1 MKAAEIR
8 KYAKLMAELGL
19 TGLEITAEGQTL
31 RLERTAAETREIVTI
46 PAQVAAAG
54 AAANA
59 APEAPAKRD
68 NDDTVCVCSPLVG
81 IFYAAPAENEDPYV
95 TEGDRVKQGT
105 TLCIIEAMKLM
116 NEVVAEFDGEIV
128 EICVENG
135 QRVDYGCELFRMRRT
150 D

>member
-31 RLERTAAETREIVTI
+31 RLERTPAETREVVTI
-46 PAQVAAAG
+46 PAQVAAAN
-54 AAANA
+54 AANTV
-59 APEAPAKRD
+59 PETPAKRE
-68 NDDTVCVCSPLVG
+68 NDDTVCVCSPMVG

-95 TEGDRVKQGT
+95 REGDKVKQGA